1 MPAGMMSVRLV
12 HLLDEQKRK
21 ELMIIYSENLT
32 GFDAAAEKG
41 EERRAKSG
49 ERDNETQDN

>member
-1 MPAGMMSVRLV
+1 LTFGSANSFLGEPFYGCLLV
-12 HLLDEQKRK
+12 ECFN
-21 ELMIIYSENLT
+21 S
-32 GFDAAAEKG
+32 GDAAAEKG